1 MNSKYPIHQKL
12 LPSNTY
18 NSSSSLQNVR
28 LSRNNNNYNQI
39 KTPSTTS
46 TRTGTYNSQIG
57 SNRRNLS
64 NNINKNEPMEN
75 LDPTSEAFYYVWLS
89 FGILVIALMGYN
101 SYLMKDFSENADN
114 YTTKEV
120 ISMTKN
126 MEHLKLG
133 TFIAFTI
140 SLGSLLAYV
149 AYSSI
154 RSDHHNS
161 LKTIR
166 PFAIGIV
173 VFYGIIYLY
182 GIAIQLINMF
192 KNDLSL
198 VFTLYEIYI
207 GLIGL
212 IIFIKLIKA
221 FVMNR
226 TIRHVRK
233 EKENMRQIQNQGYQR
248 NSNSNQGNQ
257 RNSNSNQGNQRKS
270 KSNQGNQ
277 IYSNPIPGNQRKSKS
292 NQGNQIYSN
301 PIPGVTGMTR
311 QSLKQPTMV
320 RRNQGNQMVQPY

>member
-12 LPSNTY
+12 LPNNTY
-18 NSSSSLQNVR
+18 NSSSYLRNVR
-28 LSRNNNNYNQI
+28 LSQNNNNYTQI
-39 KTPSTTS
+39 KTPSTS

-173 VFYGIIYLY
+173 IFYAVIYLY

-192 KNDLSL
+192 KNDFSL
-198 VFTLYEIYI
+198 VFTLYKIYI
-207 GLIGL
+207 GLIG
-212 IIFIKLIKA
+212 IIILIKLIKA

-233 EKENMRQIQNQGYQR
+233 EKEHMRQIQNVVHQR
-248 NSNSNQGNQ
+248 NLNSNQGNQ
-257 RNSNSNQGNQRKS
+257 RNSNSNQ
-270 KSNQGNQ
+270 
-277 IYSNPIPGNQRKSKS
+277 GNQRKSKS

-320 RRNQGNQMVQPY
+320 PRNQRNQMVQPY